1 MIKMNARIDE
11 EMTWK
16 VTSVNANYLVFHIH
30 ITTIVLLYF
39 TLPSSGTKAGL
50 VKEAFIARAS
60 GVMRVAGT
68 IQSSIGSSSTVRASR
83 ITSATCMRECCSM

>member
-1 MIKMNARIDE
+1 MIKMNVRIDE

-16 VTSVNANYLVFHIH
+16 VTSVNANYLVFYIH

-50 VKEAFIARAS
+50 VKDAFIARAS

-83 ITSATCMRECCSM
+83 ITSATCMRECCSG